1 MIENGRLAIFNNFEV
16 IVKKEEVKEG
26 LNIDDFSIAMR
37 RDVASLD
44 GSLRES
50 HEVDLTTYLHYIHQH
65 EKSLYSWFRLKV
77 AELLYKN
84 KDKKIEVYSYKTI
97 ENFFK
102 EVKETV
108 KKLDINENS
117 VSFYLD
123 AIQTAKDNNQKALLE
138 ILSDKKDVVLK
149 EIKLLSSFSEPV
161 LFVDEDDIIKFY
173 NKTNKL
179 RTLKMTWIK
188 NYVRLIPPDVL
199 ESKKVFDK
207 LDVFDNY
214 VILHFDK
221 NNTASKMTKE
231 EVEKAKDPILFGVIK
246 GSNKLYFVDD
256 WIDEYCDLTLD
267 KFLEVIQ
274 SDKAKELNNEEIKKT
289 INR

>member
-1 MIENGRLAIFNNFEV
+1 MIENGRLTIFNNFEV
-16 IVKKEEVKEG
+16 IVKKEELKEG
-26 LNIDDFSIAMR
+26 VNIDIFSDAMR
-37 RDVASLD
+37 RDVGSLD
-44 GSLRES
+44 WPVRES
-50 HEVDLTTYLHYIHQH
+50 HEVDLTTYLHYIHQN
-65 EKSLYSWFRLKV
+65 EKTLYSWFRLKI

-102 EVKETV
+102 DVKETV

-117 VSFYLD
+117 VAFYLD

-188 NYVRLIPPDVL
+188 NYVRLIPADVL
-199 ESKKVFDK
+199 ENKKVFDK

-274 SDKAKELNNEEIKKT
+274 LDKAKELNNEEIKKT